1 MQWLSVHSQSC
12 TTISQPSP
20 RSILEPSSPS
30 KETLYPFS
38 NTLQFPSAPGP
49 GNQNTYSFSMSV
61 PVLGI
66 SYEWSRATH
75 VLALLFL
82 LATSNPPLLPAPTCL
97 ALSSL
102 DGAVGGGRVTCYE
115 CYCCLFWWL
124 RERCWGDA
132 FTVSFNADTLESPT
146 SEAGHCPTGPSHTC
160 MWGGLPGE
168 CGHDCGEGEGGGE
181 QASQEAPGGGA
192 RVCKRGCQPFRGQ
205 DRGPER

>member
-20 RSILEPSSPS
+20 RSILEPSSLS

-38 NTLQFPSAPGP
+38 NTLQFPSAPRP
-49 GNQNTYSFSMSV
+49 WKPKHCFSMSV

-66 SYEWSRATH
+66 SYEWSHVTH
-75 VLALLFL
+75 FFSPFLFL
-82 LATSNPPLLPAPTCL
+82 LATSNPPLLPAPICL

-102 DGAVGGGRVTCYE
+102 DGAVGGGRVTYYE

-124 RERCWGDA
+124 GQRCWGDT
-132 FTVSFNADTLESPT
+132 FTVSFNADTRESPT
-146 SEAGHCPTGPSHTC
+146 SEAGHCPIGPSHTW

-168 CGHDCGEGEGGGE
+168 CGQDCVEEEGGGE
-181 QASQEAPGGGA
+181 QASQEALGGGA
-192 RVCKRGCQPFRGQ
+192 RVCKKGCQPLRGQ
-205 DRGPER
+205 DGGPEW